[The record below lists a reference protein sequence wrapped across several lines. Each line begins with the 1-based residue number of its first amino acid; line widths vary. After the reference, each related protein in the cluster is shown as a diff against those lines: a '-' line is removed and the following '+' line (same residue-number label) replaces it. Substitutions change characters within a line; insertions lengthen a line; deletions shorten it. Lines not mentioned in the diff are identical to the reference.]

1 MKIFKYGKM
10 TAHLIYTSEHG
21 VMTSSN
27 PNTWSEGTLNEP
39 CIAIARMGETNR
51 YCAIGGLYDNVLELT
66 NITAQDKFNGWRL
79 PLLDSWGDLAGKLV
93 YGGEYNDKNKLPL
106 TLHQTTIITSIKTFD
121 KDQFGFT
128 SMLGINLD
136 QANAIF
142 KFLRG

>member
-10 TAHLIYTSEHG
+10 TAHVIYTSEHG
-21 VMTSSN
+21 VMSSTN

-39 CIAIARMGETNR
+39 CISIARMGETDR
-51 YCAIGGLYDNVLELT
+51 YCAIGGLYDGLFDLT
-66 NITAQDKFNGWRL
+66 NTTAQVTFNGWRF

-93 YGGEYNDKNKLPL
+93 YGGEYNGKNKLPL
-106 TLHQTTIITSIKTFD
+106 ALHQTTIITPIKTFD
-121 KDQFGFT
+121 KSQFGFKT
-128 SMLGINLD
+128 MLGINLD